1 MAFRHHTYHAP
12 PRIFTHQTHD
22 TNSPSQTRQNT
33 QERDREAED
42 GQEWVLFT
50 PVAPSFTEGTYTIST
65 GRTRGTRTAGHSR
78 VSDFGSLE
86 TAARSYGVYDDHDV
100 DDDGDVQTEDENEDA
115 ELDSLDSHLHEF
127 RTEPSVFG
135 DRDEEEGPVLPK
147 HDGLGSFRVDGIG
160 EDVQQHLYAFE
171 MYNPRR
177 VKRRRASLEI
187 GEMALDGERAAEMER
202 TRRIEEWRMEQSRAL
217 VDEIQRETRRRKQSM
232 SSEKRSMVVEDTEQ
246 EDVATLNN
254 VEAEPAP
261 KSSQENDSLW
271 NRLTRRVIRDLMG
284 IDDDLLSII
293 FGESLPTEDDLS
305 KAPGRPISMPTTTTK
320 PDKGSW
326 EYRLLERIAREL
338 GLLVNQISDHPG
350 AFTTYLQTQQTP
362 LPYAGLPVI
371 PESSSNNMNA
381 ATDIP
386 IPAREREKHQP
397 LTSTLNTNADVEF
410 YPTITRPVSI
420 PNSSIAGREGE
431 LEDDSTPRQSM
442 TSTIT
447 REEWERD
454 LDIKMVF
461 RYLKS
466 RFTSRGENIHGAT
479 IGPTSD
485 SVLSKSTRENL
496 AVENT
501 PDSLARAARVRAH
514 HPLVN
519 LKANN
524 AGVRKRVGRRGS
536 SESGVGLG
544 GLAGMGKGGLGGS
557 TGIPIGGALK
567 SLRVGSGSS
576 RHYWDIG
583 GSMAGSSTRGSV
595 AVGGRGL
602 EGWVLGGGLEWLVGW
617 WVGGLGFMVVMIYV
631 LR

>member
-1 MAFRHHTYHAP
+1 MAFRQPTYHAP
-12 PRIFTHQTHD
+12 PRILTQPTQD
-22 TNSPSQTRQNT
+22 ANSQTQTQQNI
-33 QERDREAED
+33 QESD
-42 GQEWVLFT
+42 GGVDESQEWILFS
-50 PVAPSFTEGTYTIST
+50 PAAPSYTEGTYTIST

-86 TAARSYGVYDDHDV
+86 TAARSYGVYDEHGV
-100 DDDGDVQTEDENEDA
+100 DEDGDAQTEDDNEDA

-127 RTEPSVFG
+127 RTEPSVYG
-135 DRDEEEGPVLPK
+135 NREEGEGTVLPK

-160 EDVQQHLYAFE
+160 EDAQQHLYAFE

-177 VKRRRASLEI
+177 VKRRRESLEI
-187 GEMALDGERAAEMER
+187 GEMVLENERAAEMEK
-202 TRRIEEWRMEQSRAL
+202 TRRIEMWRMEQSRAL

-232 SSEKRSMVVEDTEQ
+232 SSEKRSIVAEDKEQ
-246 EDVATLNN
+246 EDLATLNN
-254 VEAEPAP
+254 VGVQPAP
-261 KSSQENDSLW
+261 VTPRENDSLW
-271 NRLTRRVIRDLMG
+271 NRITRRVIRDLMG

-293 FGESLPTEDDLS
+293 FGESLPTEDELS
-305 KAPGRPISMPTTTTK
+305 KAPGRVISIPATITHH
-320 PDKGSW
+320 DKGSW

-371 PESSSNNMNA
+371 PESASSNNLNQ
-381 ATDIP
+381 ATGIP
-386 IPAREREKHQP
+386 FPDLEREEAQEEP
-397 LTSTLNTNADVEF
+397 LTSTLTTDLEF
-410 YPTITRPVSI
+410 HPTITRPVSI
-420 PNSSIAGREGE
+420 PNSSIAGQGRE
-431 LEDDSTPRQSM
+431 LEDDSTPRQSY
-442 TSTIT
+442 SAPFT

-461 RYLKS
+461 RYLRS
-466 RFTSRGENIHGAT
+466 RFTSRGENVQSQ
-479 IGPTSD
+479 PNRSD
-485 SVLSKSTRENL
+485 PGSMPSKSTRDNL

-519 LKANN
+519 IKANN
-524 AGVRKRVGRRGS
+524 GGVRKRVGRRGS

-544 GLAGMGKGGLGGS
+544 LGGLGKGLGGLGS
-557 TGIPIGGALK
+557 GGVPIGGTLK
-567 SLRVGSGSS
+567 SLRIGSGSS

-595 AVGGRGL
+595 VVGGA
-602 EGWVLGGGLEWLVGW
+602 GGGGMGAWGEL
-617 WVGGLGFMVVMIYV
+617 
-631 LR
+631 

>member
-1 MAFRHHTYHAP
+1 MAFRQSAHHAP
-12 PRIFTHQTHD
+12 PRTFTQPNQD
-22 TNSPSQTRQNT
+22 TNSQTHSRQNV
-33 QERDREAED
+33 QESDGRVEAS
-42 GQEWVLFT
+42 QEWVLFS
-50 PVAPSFTEGTYTIST
+50 PAAPSFTEGTYTAST

-78 VSDFGSLE
+78 ISDFGSLE
-86 TAARSYGVYDDHDV
+86 TAARSYGIYDDHDV
-100 DDDGDVQTEDENEDA
+100 DEDVDAQTEDDNEDA

-127 RTEPSVFG
+127 RTDPSVYG
-135 DRDEEEGPVLPK
+135 NREDEEGPVLPK

-171 MYNPRR
+171 QYNPRK
-177 VKRRRASLEI
+177 VKRRRESLEI
-187 GEMALDGERAAEMER
+187 GEMALDSEKAAEMER
-202 TRRIEEWRMEQSRAL
+202 TRRIEIWRLEQSRAL

-232 SSEKRSMVVEDTEQ
+232 SSEKRSTVVEDKEH
-246 EDVATLNN
+246 EDLFTLNN

-261 KSSQENDSLW
+261 TITRENDSLW

-293 FGESLPTEDDLS
+293 FGESLPIEDELS
-305 KAPGRPISMPTTTTK
+305 KASGRPIPIPATTTQ
-320 PDKGSW
+320 PDKSSW

-338 GLLVNQISDHPG
+338 GLLVNQLSDHPG
-350 AFTTYLQTQQTP
+350 TFTTYLQSQQTP

-371 PESSSNNMNA
+371 PESASSGNANM
-381 ATDIP
+381 TTSV
-386 IPAREREKHQP
+386 P
-397 LTSTLNTNADVEF
+397 LPDLEEEQLQEEPLASTLNTDDDLEF
-410 YPTITRPVSI
+410 HPTIPRPISI
-420 PNSSIAGREGE
+420 PSQIIAEE
-431 LEDDSTPRQSM
+431 LEDSTPRQSY
-442 TSTIT
+442 SAPIT

-466 RFTSRGENIHGAT
+466 RFTSRSENVPA
-479 IGPTSD
+479 PTASSSG

-501 PDSLARAARVRAH
+501 PDSLARVARVRAH

-524 AGVRKRVGRRGS
+524 GGVRKRGTVGRRGS

-544 GLAGMGKGGLGGS
+544 LGGLGKGMGLGS
-557 TGIPIGGALK
+557 GGVPIGGTLK
-567 SLRVGSGSS
+567 SLRIGSGSS

-583 GSMAGSSTRGSV
+583 GSLGGSSTRGSV
-595 AVGGRGL
+595 VVGG
-602 EGWVLGGGLEWLVGW
+602 GGGAGMGAWGEV
-617 WVGGLGFMVVMIYV
+617 
-631 LR
+631 

>member
-1 MAFRHHTYHAP
+1 MAFRQPTHHAP
-12 PRIFTHQTHD
+12 RTFTQPNQD
-22 TNSPSQTRQNT
+22 ANSQTRSQQNA
-33 QERDREAED
+33 QETNGRLEAS
-42 GQEWVLFT
+42 QEWVLFS
-50 PVAPSFTEGTYTIST
+50 PAAPSFTEGTYTAST

-78 VSDFGSLE
+78 ISDFGSLE
-86 TAARSYGVYDDHDV
+86 TAARSYGIYDDHDV
-100 DDDGDVQTEDENEDA
+100 DEDVDAQTEDDNEDA

-127 RTEPSVFG
+127 RTDPSVYG
-135 DRDEEEGPVLPK
+135 NREDEEGPVLPK

-171 MYNPRR
+171 QYNPRR
-177 VKRRRASLEI
+177 VKRRRESLEI
-187 GEMALDGERAAEMER
+187 GEMALESEKAAEMER
-202 TRRIEEWRMEQSRAL
+202 TRRIEIWRLEQSRAL

-232 SSEKRSMVVEDTEQ
+232 SSEKRSTVVEDKEQ
-246 EDVATLNN
+246 EDLATLNN

-261 KSSQENDSLW
+261 TITRENDSLW

-293 FGESLPTEDDLS
+293 FGESLPIEEELS
-305 KAPGRPISMPTTTTK
+305 KASGRAIPIPATVTQ

-338 GLLVNQISDHPG
+338 GLLVNQLSDDPG
-350 AFTTYLQTQQTP
+350 AFTTYLQSQQTP

-371 PESSSNNMNA
+371 PESASSSNSNM
-381 ATDIP
+381 ATSIP
-386 IPAREREKHQP
+386 LPDLELDQEQEEHLA
-397 LTSTLNTNADVEF
+397 STLNTDHDLKF
-410 YPTITRPVSI
+410 HPTIPQPISI
-420 PNSSIAGREGE
+420 PKQSKAEE
-431 LEDDSTPRQSM
+431 LEDSTPRQSY
-442 TSTIT
+442 SAPIT

-466 RFTSRGENIHGAT
+466 RFTSRSDNVSA
-479 IGPTSD
+479 PTASSSG

-501 PDSLARAARVRAH
+501 PDSLARVARVRAH

-524 AGVRKRVGRRGS
+524 GGVRKRGVVGRRGS

-544 GLAGMGKGGLGGS
+544 LGGLGKVMGLGS
-557 TGIPIGGALK
+557 GGVPIGGTLK
-567 SLRVGSGSS
+567 SLRIGSGSS

-583 GSMAGSSTRGSV
+583 GSLGGSSTRGSV
-595 AVGGRGL
+595 VVGG
-602 EGWVLGGGLEWLVGW
+602 GGGAGMGAWGEV
-617 WVGGLGFMVVMIYV
+617 
-631 LR
+631 

>member
-1 MAFRHHTYHAP
+1 M
-12 PRIFTHQTHD
+12 
-22 TNSPSQTRQNT
+22 
-33 QERDREAED
+33 ED

-50 PVAPSFTEGTYTIST
+50 PVAPSFTEGTYTLST

-78 VSDFGSLE
+78 QSDFGSLE
-86 TAARSYGVYDDHDV
+86 TAARSYEIYDDHDL
-100 DDDGDVQTEDENEDA
+100 DEDGDGDVQTEDDNEDA

-135 DRDEEEGPVLPK
+135 NREEEEGPVLPK

-177 VKRRRASLEI
+177 VKRRKESWEM

-202 TRRIEEWRMEQSRAL
+202 TRRIEMWRLEQSRAL

-232 SSEKRSMVVEDTEQ
+232 SSEKRSVVVEDTEQ
-246 EDVATLNN
+246 EDVVTLNN

-261 KSSQENDSLW
+261 ITSQENDSLW

-293 FGESLPTEDDLS
+293 FGESLPTEGDLS
-305 KAPGRPISMPTTTTK
+305 KTPGRPTPIPTTATK

-338 GLLVNQISDHPG
+338 GLLVNQLSDHPG

-371 PESSSNNMNA
+371 PESSSSHNTNVS
-381 ATDIP
+381 TDIP
-386 IPAREREKHQP
+386 ISDEEREKVQP

-420 PNSSIAGREGE
+420 PSSSIAGQERD
-431 LEDDSTPRQSM
+431 LEDDPTPGQSM

-466 RFTSRGENIHGAT
+466 RFTSRGENIHGPIT
-479 IGPTSD
+479 GSTSD
-485 SVLSKSTRENL
+485 SVLSKSTRDNL

-544 GLAGMGKGGLGGS
+544 LGGLAGMSKGGLGGS
-557 TGIPIGGALK
+557 TGIPIGRTLK
-567 SLRVGSGSS
+567 SLRIGSGSS

-595 AVGGRGL
+595 VVGGAGS
-602 EGWVLGGGLEWLVGW
+602 GGMGAWGEV
-617 WVGGLGFMVVMIYV
+617 
-631 LR
+631 